1 MSKIWQIIRHEYVR
15 HVFRRRFLFS
25 LLSLP
30 VVVIV
35 MVGVALLVAGLGSDP
50 APVGYLDPA
59 GALANPV
66 QPPESTDIFSPDI
79 EFIAYTDR
87 DQAQSD
93 LENGTIQGYYILPED
108 YPQTIQTELV
118 YLKEPDSSV
127 MAAFTDFV
135 RLTLLE
141 NDKVPSDVINRLSEG
156 STVTLQS
163 VDGSRQ
169 MRDDQWYLIFVPY
182 IAGFMFFI
190 VVMTSGG
197 YLLQAVVEEKEN
209 RTMEIVITSVSPS
222 QLMTGKIIGDIGIGL
237 TQLVV
242 WLIFAWVGLKVA
254 GNFWPI
260 LADFSL
266 PPNYIGVMLLVLLP
280 AFVMVAALMAAIG
293 ATLTET
299 REAQQISGMFSL
311 PMMIPIYLS
320 TAIMTNPNG
329 VLAMVLSYFPLTAPL
344 TVLMRMSFTVVPAWQ
359 IAINVV
365 SLVVFAGLAIWFA
378 SKAFRLGMLQY
389 GKKLSLKDVLSSRVE
404 K

>member
-93 LENGTIQGYYILPED
+93 LENGTIQAYYILPED

-266 PPNYIGVMLLVLLP
+266 PPNYVGVMLLVLLP

>member
-93 LENGTIQGYYILPED
+93 LENGTIQAYYILPED

-365 SLVVFAGLAIWFA
+365 SLVIFAGLAIWFA

>member
-93 LENGTIQGYYILPED
+93 LENGTIQAYYILPED

>member
-365 SLVVFAGLAIWFA
+365 SLVIFAGLAIWFA